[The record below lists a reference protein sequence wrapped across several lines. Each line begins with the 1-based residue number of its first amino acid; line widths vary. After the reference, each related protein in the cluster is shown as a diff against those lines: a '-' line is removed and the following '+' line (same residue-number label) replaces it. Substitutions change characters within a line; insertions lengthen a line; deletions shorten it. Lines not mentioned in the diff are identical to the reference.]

1 MHPPFLHTT
10 RYTIFG
16 DLLRKIAKNFGEKLT
31 ENLNR
36 NPGFSI
42 LATAT

>member
-1 MHPPFLHTT
+1 MLHGN
-10 RYTIFG
+10 IFG
-16 DLLRKIAKNFGEKLT
+16 VILRKIAKIRGEKLT

-42 LATAT
+42 LATATIK